1 MMNNCNKTRLFACLL
16 LLFSFQLFFTSCK
29 KDDPDPLAQRINDLT
44 TTWKLKSVKNDNV
57 DVTQQ
62 YNGFTLTING
72 QNYTTTNG
80 GNPWPDAGTYE
91 IVVEDLSTIRR
102 SDGTNIT
109 IDSITGDELILSF
122 KFNTLAGGR
131 TKGVTGNFTF
141 SLTR

>member
-1 MMNNCNKTRLFACLL
+1 MMNNCNKTRLIACLL
-16 LLFSFQLFFTSCK
+16 LLLSFQLFTSCK
-29 KDDPDPLAQRINDLT
+29 KDDPDPRAQRINDLT

-62 YNGFTLTING
+62 YTGFTLTING
-72 QNYTTTNG
+72 QNYITTNG

-91 IVVEDLSTIRR
+91 IMLEDLSIIRR

>member
-29 KDDPDPLAQRINDLT
+29 KDDPDPVDQRINELT
-44 TTWKLKSVKNDNV
+44 ATWKVNTVENDNV

-62 YNGFTLTING
+62 YEGFTLTISG

-80 GNPWPDAGTYE
+80 ENPWPSAGTYE
-91 IVVEDLSTIRR
+91 ITAEDLSTIRR

-109 IDSITGDELILSF
+109 IDNITGDELILSF
-122 KFNTLAGGR
+122 NFNTLASGR
-131 TKGVTGNFTF
+131 AKGVTGNFTF